1 MRERGA
7 TALLNFSLPKLEIGA
22 AIEWLVRWI
31 IEHLSIIFDIIKN
44 VLDTITGGFNDG
56 LSAVPPIILILIFAL
71 LIWLVTSKTTALLS
85 MVGLALVWNIGLW
98 PQMLSSLV
106 LVVISVIIAL
116 LIGIPV
122 GILMTRSSKLEAAM
136 RPVLDFMQTMP
147 AFVYLIPAVML
158 FGIGVVPGIFA
169 TIIFAIPPPVRLT
182 YLGITQVPEDMKEM
196 AVAFGASDRQVLRK
210 VELPLSMPSIMA
222 GVNQCIM
229 LGISMVVIAS
239 MIGAGG
245 LGAEVMRSVN
255 RLDLALGFES
265 GLAIVI
271 LAMVLDR
278 VSRNIGSGKVTP
290 SGRIINRVKQW
301 RKARLEAQEAEA
313 ATVSEEVK
321 ETEV

>member
-22 AIEWLVRWI
+22 AIEWFVRWL
-31 IEHLSIIFDIIKN
+31 IENLAIIFDIIRT
-44 VLDTITGGFNDG
+44 VLDTITSGFNDG
-56 LSAVPPIILILIFAL
+56 LSAVPPIILILISAF
-71 LIWLVTSKTTALLS
+71 LIWLTTSKTTALIS
-85 MVGLALVWNIGLW
+85 MAGLALVWNIGLW
-98 PQMLSSLV
+98 PQMLSSVV

-116 LIGIPV
+116 LVGIPL
-122 GILMTRSSKLEAAM
+122 GILMTRYAKLETSM

-182 YLGITQVPEDMKEM
+182 YLGITQVPEEMKEM
-196 AVAFGASDRQVLRK
+196 AVAFGASDWQVLRK
-210 VELPLSMPSIMA
+210 VELPLSLPSIMA

-271 LAMVLDR
+271 LAIVLDR
-278 VSRNIGSGKVTP
+278 VSRNIGSDRVTP
-290 SGRIINRVKQW
+290 AGRIINRIKRW
-301 RKARLEAQEAEA
+301 RKASQEAE
-313 ATVSEEVK
+313 
-321 ETEV
+321 

>member
-1 MRERGA
+1 M
-7 TALLNFSLPKLEIGA
+7 LNFSLPKLEIGD

-31 IEHLSIIFDIIKN
+31 IANLSIIFDIIKN
-44 VLDTITGGFNDG
+44 VLNALTGALNDG
-56 LSAVPPIILILIFAL
+56 LSAVPPIILVIIFAIL
-71 LIWLVTSKTTALLS
+71 VWLVTSKTTAVLS
-85 MVGLALVWNIGLW
+85 LVGLALIWNIGLW
-98 PQMLSSLV
+98 PQMLSTLV
-106 LVVISVIIAL
+106 LVVVSVIIAL

-122 GILMTRSSKLEAAM
+122 GIMMTRSSKLEAAM
-136 RPVLDFMQTMP
+136 RPILDFMQTMP
-147 AFVYLIPAVML
+147 PFVYLIPAVML
-158 FGIGVVPGIFA
+158 FGIGVVPGLFA
-169 TIIFAIPPPVRLT
+169 TIIFAVPPPVRLT

-196 AVAFGASDRQVLRK
+196 AVAFGANDSQVLRK
-210 VELPLSMPSIMA
+210 VELPLSLPSIMA

-271 LAMVLDR
+271 LAIVLDR
-278 VSRNIGSGKVTP
+278 VSRNVGSGKITP
-290 SGRIINRVKQW
+290 AGRIIDNMKRW
-301 RKARLEAQEAEA
+301 RKARQE
-313 ATVSEEVK
+313 TK

>member
-1 MRERGA
+1 M
-7 TALLNFSLPKLEIGA
+7 LNFSLPKLEIGT

-31 IEHLSIIFDIIKN
+31 IENLSIIFDVIKN

-56 LSAVPPIILILIFAL
+56 LSAVPPVILIVIFAL

-85 MVGLALVWNIGLW
+85 LIGLALTWNIGLW

-116 LIGIPV
+116 LIGIPL
-122 GILMTRSSKLEAAM
+122 GILMTRSARLEAAM
-136 RPVLDFMQTMP
+136 RPILDFMQTMP

-158 FGIGVVPGIFA
+158 FGTGVVPGIFA
-169 TIIFAIPPPVRLT
+169 TIIFAVPPPVRLT
-182 YLGITQVPEDMKEM
+182 YLGITQVPDDMKEM
-196 AVAFGASDRQVLRK
+196 AVAFGANDRQVLRK
-210 VELPLSMPSIMA
+210 VELPLSLPSIMA

-278 VSRNIGSGKVTP
+278 VSRN
-290 SGRIINRVKQW
+290 
-301 RKARLEAQEAEA
+301 
-313 ATVSEEVK
+313 
-321 ETEV
+321 

>member
-1 MRERGA
+1 
-7 TALLNFSLPKLEIGA
+7 LLNFSLPKLEIGD

-31 IEHLSIIFDIIKN
+31 IANLSIIFDIIKN
-44 VLDTITGGFNDG
+44 VLNALTGALNDG
-56 LSAVPPIILILIFAL
+56 LSAVPPIILVIIFAIL
-71 LIWLVTSKTTALLS
+71 VWLVTSKTTAVLS
-85 MVGLALVWNIGLW
+85 LVGLALIWNIGLW
-98 PQMLSSLV
+98 PQMLSTLV
-106 LVVISVIIAL
+106 LVVVSVIIAL

-122 GILMTRSSKLEAAM
+122 GIMMTRSSKLEAAM
-136 RPVLDFMQTMP
+136 RPILDFMQTMP
-147 AFVYLIPAVML
+147 PFVYLIPAVML
-158 FGIGVVPGIFA
+158 FGIGVVPGLFA
-169 TIIFAIPPPVRLT
+169 TIIFAVPPPVRLT

-196 AVAFGASDRQVLRK
+196 AVAFGANDSQVLRK
-210 VELPLSMPSIMA
+210 VELPLSLPSIMA

-271 LAMVLDR
+271 LAIVLDR
-278 VSRNIGSGKVTP
+278 VSRNVGSGKITP
-290 SGRIINRVKQW
+290 AGRIIDNMKRW
-301 RKARLEAQEAEA
+301 RKARQE
-313 ATVSEEVK
+313 TK

>member
-1 MRERGA
+1 M
-7 TALLNFSLPKLEIGA
+7 LNFSLPKLEIGT

-31 IEHLSIIFDIIKN
+31 IENLSIIFDVIKN

-56 LSAVPPIILILIFAL
+56 LSAVPPVILIVIFAL

-85 MVGLALVWNIGLW
+85 LIGLALTWNIGLW

-116 LIGIPV
+116 LIGIPL
-122 GILMTRSSKLEAAM
+122 GILMTRSARLEAAM
-136 RPVLDFMQTMP
+136 RPILDFMQTMP

-158 FGIGVVPGIFA
+158 FGTGVVPGIFA
-169 TIIFAIPPPVRLT
+169 TIIFAVPPPVRLT
-182 YLGITQVPEDMKEM
+182 YLGITQVPDDMKEM
-196 AVAFGASDRQVLRK
+196 AVAFGANDRQVLRK
-210 VELPLSMPSIMA
+210 VELPLSLPSIMA

-278 VSRNIGSGKVTP
+278 VSRNIGSDKVTP
-290 SGRIINRVKQW
+290 ASRIIGYIKRW
-301 RKARLEAQEAEA
+301 RKTRQEAKEA
-313 ATVSEEVK
+313 ERGSSSAEEK
-321 ETEV
+321 ETEI